1 MRQPLQIDA
10 VLDDQRLVEVIG
22 GLDVALDV
30 GRQLARG
37 VERPAGGGA
46 HHEEGHRDDDEKRG
60 QRAKKA
66 FEGVA
71 DHLVR

>member
-10 VLDDQRLVEVIG
+10 VLIDQRFIEIVG

-30 GRQLARG
+30 GRQSACG
-37 VERPAGGGA
+37 VERSARRGA

-60 QRAKKA
+60 QRAKEA
-66 FEGVA
+66 FKGVA